1 MANDTTVNTRW
12 NSPVSWAPVIAGAI
26 TAAAL
31 ALVLHS
37 FAIAIGLGVSSTA
50 PTWRDASIALF
61 VLSGVYLIAVA
72 LASYGLGG
80 YVAGTLRSKFD
91 GVDTEEMEIRDGIHG
106 LLVWALATLLT
117 VALVAVGAL
126 GISRLAAPSGGEAG
140 PASSVA
146 GENIIAYDIDKLFR
160 GDRKGT
166 ESDITIRRAEAARI
180 LLTSSGHAGVQPED
194 RSYLARLVSTHTGL
208 AGPDVEKRVDVAITS
223 ARQNIRRARAS
234 TVILAFMAGAAAL
247 IGAVAALVWCC
258 CWRSTPSKSLVN
270 FDVENC
276 RKTPSRL

>member
-1 MANDTTVNTRW
+1 MSDSLVETG
-12 NSPVSWAPVIAGAI
+12 APPSRYSHVYWGAVIAGAI
-26 TAAAL
+26 TAASL
-31 ALVLHS
+31 ASVLQG
-37 FAIAIGLGVSSTA
+37 FAGAIGIAVSSAA
-50 PTWRDASIALF
+50 PTWRDASIALWI
-61 VLSGVYLIAVA
+61 LSGVYLIAVA

-80 YVAGTLRSKFD
+80 YVAGTLRSKLD
-91 GVDTEEMEIRDGIHG
+91 GVDTEEMEVRDGIHG

-117 VALVAVGAL
+117 VALIAAGAL

-166 ESDITIRRAEAARI
+166 ESDIAIRRAEAARI

-208 AGPDVEKRVDVAITS
+208 AGPDVEKRVDVAVTS

-247 IGAVAALVWCC
+247 IGAVAAWFGAVAGGQHHQRAWSTSM
-258 CWRSTPSKSLVN
+258 WRP
-270 FDVENC
+270 
-276 RKTPSRL
+276 